1 MLQLR
6 ARACLAIWLRVS
18 GNCSQSSAVPGQS
31 SSSQDRALAA
41 RTGDQQWCRW
51 SAVICASEQVSK
63 CAQCNV
69 QVWTVCKCALRTVC
83 KCPSVQVCTV
93 CKARD
98 LVVCARELHSRCLGI
113 LLSVSWLELVSKQLF
128 SPKQKSLSLLRVKCV
143 QKAETRKHVM

>member
-6 ARACLAIWLRVS
+6 ARACLAIWLRVP

-31 SSSQDRALAA
+31 SSSQDK
-41 RTGDQQWCRW
+41 GP
-51 SAVICASEQVSK
+51 AVMPLIGCDLCKCEQFASVH
-63 CAQCNV
+63 CAQ
-69 QVWTVCKCALRTVC
+69 
-83 KCPSVQVCTV
+83 CPSVQVCTV